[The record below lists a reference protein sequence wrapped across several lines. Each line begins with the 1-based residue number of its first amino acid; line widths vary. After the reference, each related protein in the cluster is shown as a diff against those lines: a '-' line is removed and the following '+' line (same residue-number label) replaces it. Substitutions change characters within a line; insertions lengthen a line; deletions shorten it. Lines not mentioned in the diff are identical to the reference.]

1 MNIQFKTIFPTV
13 GTLATMLAL
22 DACWLT
28 LRKQYHDT
36 LFYAIQ
42 KSPLR
47 VNFAAATI
55 VYILLAVAIFHAAVE
70 TADSLKSAVLCG
82 AVVGFFLYAFYD
94 ATNMATLSQWT
105 WHMFFTDIA
114 WGTAVSAAGA
124 AVGYTIWSS
133 VTKN

>member
-13 GTLATMLAL
+13 GIMVSMLAL
-22 DACWLT
+22 DAVWLT
-28 LRKQYHDT
+28 LRKQYHET
-36 LFYAIQ
+36 LFYSIQ

-55 VYILLAVAIFHAAVE
+55 VYILMAVAIFHAAVE
-70 TADSLKSAVLCG
+70 AAKSLGGAVACG

-94 ATNMATLSQWT
+94 ATNMATLSRWT

-124 AVGYTIWSS
+124 AVGYAIWSAS
-133 VTKN
+133 R